1 MGFKQI
7 LALLFLISL
16 IGTASASQPSPG
28 ENLTSWS
35 TISGSPV
42 THKAVIDFPPR
53 GSEGTF
59 PADHNLVFTTRLE
72 NPLWTYSLIL
82 DGVRNPNNTVTT
94 EQLTLSGFELNYP
107 STVQQSVV
115 VIVNGTAPEVSRVT
129 MTSIM
134 DTSER
139 DDTGKIIPN
148 TSRSDSQIPIYPRVT
163 TTPAPGPT
171 TIPTTQK
178 GSPATFVILCGI
190 AAACGIVHVIGKRPS
205 ANSRE

>member
-1 MGFKQI
+1 MRFKQF
-7 LALLFLISL
+7 LVLLFLISL
-16 IGTASASQPSPG
+16 IGTASAFQPSSGALPTS
-28 ENLTSWS
+28 ENIT
-35 TISGSPV
+35 SGSPV
-42 THKAVIDFPPR
+42 TYKAVIDFPPR

-72 NPLWTYSLIL
+72 NPLWTYALIL
-82 DGVRNPNNTVTT
+82 DGFRNPDKTVTA

-107 STVQQSVV
+107 ANVQQSVV

-139 DDTGKIIPN
+139 DDAGKIIPN

-163 TTPAPGPT
+163 TTPAPVPT

-178 GSPATFVILCGI
+178 GSPAPIVIFCGI
-190 AAACGIVHVIGKRPS
+190 ASACGIVHIIGKRQS
-205 ANSRE
+205 ASSRE